1 MKRVKKGYERHG
13 EARWFERAGAL
24 CIEQLRGVERH
35 TVVLSTSECEALGIT
50 AALEDVPEPGE
61 RLYLRVERDRVRE
74 PLPWARLDASVREA
88 WNRAAAD
95 LGIKSE
101 GES

>member
-50 AALEDVPEPGE
+50 AALEDVPTPGE
-61 RLYLRVERDRVRE
+61 RLHNEVW
-74 PLPWARLDASVREA
+74 PLYSGQPWDALDAHARAHYES
-88 WNRAAAD
+88 AAAR
-95 LGIKSE
+95 LGIKPE
-101 GES
+101 RES